1 MLRERWAVDRPH
13 IVVPSLDGK
22 PGHPPLFD
30 KALVPEVLEISE
42 ETEGLRQV
50 MRDFADQRVLVPVK
64 DPLTLTNL
72 NTREDY
78 EAALK
83 LVGG

>member
-1 MLRERWAVDRPH
+1 
-13 IVVPSLDGK
+13 
-22 PGHPPLFD
+22 
-30 KALVPEVLEISE
+30 
-42 ETEGLRQV
+42 

-78 EAALK
+78 EAALR
-83 LVGG
+83 LVQG